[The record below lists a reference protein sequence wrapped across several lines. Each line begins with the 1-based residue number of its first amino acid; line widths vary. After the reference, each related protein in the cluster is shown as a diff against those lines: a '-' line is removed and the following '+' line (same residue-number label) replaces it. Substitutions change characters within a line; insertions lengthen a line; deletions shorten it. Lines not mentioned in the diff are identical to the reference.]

1 MKTNLQTRKLVS
13 ELSKS
18 KVALWKR
25 VAEELERPT
34 KRIACVNLEKI
45 GKVVREG
52 EVALVLGKVLSVGV
66 VRKMTIAGFAFS
78 ESAKN
83 KITAVGGE
91 ALSIEEMFKK
101 NPKGSK
107 VRLVK

>member
-1 MKTNLQTRKLVS
+1 
-13 ELSKS
+13 
-18 KVALWKR
+18 
-25 VAEELERPT
+25 
-34 KRIACVNLEKI
+34 VNLEKI